1 MQTKTKGDISEAKA
15 LFEFQ
20 KRNIPVLL
28 PWGDKERYD
37 MVIEYNNHFYKIQVK
52 TANEESYGSIKCY
65 CRSSHDH
72 TTHKNYYG
80 YKDQVDY
87 FVFYNM
93 TYDKIALVP
102 MSVIGD
108 KKVISLRILPPK
120 NNQQNVLYFDD
131 FSFDKI
137 LCVETLYGASQED
150 EEKVQTTI
158 GN

>member
-1 MQTKTKGDISEAKA
+1 MQTKVKGDISEAKA
-15 LFEFQ
+15 LLEFQ
-20 KRNIPVLL
+20 KRGIPVLL

-37 MVIEYNNHFYKIQVK
+37 MVIEHNNHFYRIQVK
-52 TANEESYGSIKCY
+52 TANEESHGSIKCY

-72 TTHKNYYG
+72 TTHKNQYG
-80 YKDQVDY
+80 YKNQVDY

-93 TYDKIALVP
+93 NYDKIAIVP
-102 MSVIGD
+102 MTVIGD

-120 NNQQNVLYFDD
+120 NNQKNVLYFDD

-137 LCVETLYGASQED
+137 LCVQTLHGASQED
-150 EEKVQTTI
+150 EEKVETTI